1 MASLLESAI
10 KKQVAAAFSG
20 KLLTGILRR
29 VGHSTVDAQYGDPV
43 AGTPETWSFDGIV
56 DTFSAF
62 YVAQAGIAA
71 TDVRILIIA
80 GSLSTTPS
88 KDDQVKLRDSWYQL
102 RRLVEADPAGA
113 TFIFSGFAIEDPTA

>member
-10 KKQVAAAFSG
+10 KKQVASALSG
-20 KLLTGILRR
+20 KLLTGTLRR
-29 VGHSTVDAQYGDPV
+29 VGHSTVDTYGDPV
-43 AGTPETWSFDGIV
+43 AGTPATWAFDGIV

-62 YVAQAGIAA
+62 YAAQAGIAA

-80 GSLSTTPS
+80 GSLSVTPT
-88 KDDQVKLRDSWYQL
+88 KDDHVKLRDSWYQL

-113 TFIFSGFAIEDPTA
+113 TFIFAGFEIGDPTA